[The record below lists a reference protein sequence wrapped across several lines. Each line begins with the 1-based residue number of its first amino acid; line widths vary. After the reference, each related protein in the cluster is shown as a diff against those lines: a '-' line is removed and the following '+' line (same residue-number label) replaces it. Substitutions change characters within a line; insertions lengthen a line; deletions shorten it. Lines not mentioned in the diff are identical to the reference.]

1 MAWGILMVGLFIVT
15 FPLYLL
21 NRHRLRTRR
30 GTKAFFIA
38 TVLVG
43 GFLIASRV
51 ANLLWGF

>member
-43 GFLIASRV
+43 GFLIASMV